1 MSTIDEML
9 RARADRTLPPLVR
22 WVKSRLEA
30 GDELHVELYRP
41 KSALDSSTVEL
52 FICRKE
58 GGEEQEPRSV
68 EWDDELNSALVNL
81 GVRAIDL
88 NNEGERFALG
98 LRAGLRKVE
107 RRSGDGYLN
116 AVLLDLI
123 DESNLGKGGE
133 IAEVRK
139 HVQANRPE
147 RTRAYFNCREEI
159 ASEIGA
165 RATELRDK
173 LKYGEDDLKTIM
185 SKAIARYLDDRFS
198 VSARR
203 ALGWL

>member
-1 MSTIDEML
+1 MSTIDDML
-9 RARADRTLPPLVR
+9 RAPADKPLPPVAR
-22 WVKSRLEA
+22 WSKERLEA
-30 GDELHVELYRP
+30 GDELSIELYRP
-41 KSALDSSTVEL
+41 ESALGTSTVEL
-52 FICRKE
+52 AIFRKE
-58 GGEEQEPRSV
+58 GGKAQEPRLE
-68 EWDDELNSALVNL
+68 EWDDELNTALVNL

-88 NNEGERFALG
+88 ENEGERFALG

-123 DESNLGKGGE
+123 DESDLGGSGE
-133 IAEVRK
+133 IAKVRK
-139 HVQANRPE
+139 HVHANRPE

-159 ASEIGA
+159 ASEIAA
-165 RATELRDK
+165 RAAELREK
-173 LKYGEDDLKTIM
+173 LKYGEADLKTIM
-185 SKAIARYLDDRFS
+185 LKAIARYLDDRFS